1 MSKILPLAMG
11 CVFLLGAHASAQ
23 ITGKTN
29 VGSFG
34 PPPPRLELKVSFTEP
49 SGEGVLDAGET
60 GLLKVSIS
68 NTGGSVAERV
78 RVSLRAAPQLQG
90 CTFPSELEAGNV
102 EPGKLAEV
110 VFQLSA
116 EKSMVSQTVD
126 LTVRATT
133 VGGTT
138 SEPETIKLVT
148 RELAK
153 VPVLVATAEFV
164 EPSGNRLLDAGE
176 TGSIRVVI
184 QNTGNAPAK
193 NVLARLVRTDRLMD
207 LTTTQSVSVGEIGVG
222 ATATAAFQVKASESV
237 QGRTVKFTIEVSS
250 SSTSL
255 ITYASVDVETKER
268 VIVDVTPPEIIL
280 KRPAELLVR
289 GMRVVPSEIKTTSS
303 SLAIEGTARDTNGI
317 AAVLIN
323 GAEAQLKRAEFSA
336 EFSYSALLRLG
347 ENRIEITAVDSFKN
361 ESKLTLVVRREEELI
376 AGQNQALLFAINSY
390 DSWPRLTNPIPDA
403 RAIAE
408 ELRRFYGFSVEL
420 IEDATQDQILSTL
433 RRYAA
438 KRYGEND
445 QLFIFFAGHGQFD
458 EVLGDGYLVAKDSK
472 FNDEIKTSYV
482 SHSNL
487 RTIVNNIP
495 CKHIFL
501 VVDACFGGT
510 FDPLIAANLRGEDE
524 YTEVTRTEF
533 IQRKMRF
540 RTRRFLTSGGKE
552 YVPDGRPG
560 QHSPFVRRL
569 LEAFRSYGGK
579 DGILT
584 INEILQYVE
593 KVKPEPRAGE
603 FGTNE
608 PGSDF
613 IFVAR

>member
-1 MSKILPLAMG
+1 MSKSIPLVLG
-11 CVFLLGAHASAQ
+11 CVILLGAHASAQ

-34 PPPPRLELKVSFTEP
+34 PPPPNLELTVSFTEP
-49 SGEGVLDAGET
+49 SGDGLLNAGEV
-60 GLLKVSIS
+60 GAI
-68 NTGGSVAERV
+68 R
-78 RVSLRAAPQLQG
+78 
-90 CTFPSELEAGNV
+90 
-102 EPGKLAEV
+102 
-110 VFQLSA
+110 
-116 EKSMVSQTVD
+116 
-126 LTVRATT
+126 LT
-133 VGGTT
+133 
-138 SEPETIKLVT
+138 
-148 RELAK
+148 
-153 VPVLVATAEFV
+153 
-164 EPSGNRLLDAGE
+164 
-176 TGSIRVVI
+176 I
-184 QNTGNAPAK
+184 QNIGDVPAK
-193 NVLARLVRTDRLMD
+193 NLSAMMSATPEPKGVSFRPGSIVRDQRMSRALDQLGYGVRPIITVGD
-207 LTTTQSVSVGEIGVG
+207 LSPKASQSV
-222 ATATAAFQVKASESV
+222 AFEVSASE
-237 QGRTVKFTIEVSS
+237 TVPAQTFTVTIEVSGDEGVS
-250 SSTSL
+250 ISERIS
-255 ITYASVDVETKER
+255 IATKER
-268 VIVDVTPPEIIL
+268 VVVDTTPPEIIL
-280 KRPAELLVR
+280 KKPAELIAR

-303 SLAIEGTARDTNGI
+303 SFAIEGIARDTSGV
-317 AAVLIN
+317 ASVLIN
-323 GAEAQLKRAEFSA
+323 GAEAQVTQTEYSA
-336 EFSYSALLRLG
+336 EFSYTSSLRLG
-347 ENRIEITAVDSFKN
+347 ENRIEITALDRFKN
-361 ESKLTLVVRREEELI
+361 ESKLTFVVRREETLI

-390 DSWPRLTNPIPDA
+390 DSWPRLTNPVFDA

-408 ELRRFYGFSVEL
+408 ELRRNYGFSVEV

-472 FNDEIKTSYV
+472 LNDDIKTSYV

-524 YTEVTRTEF
+524 YAEVTRTEF

-569 LEAFRSYGGK
+569 LEAFRSYGGR

-593 KVKPEPRAGE
+593 KVRPEPRAGE